1 MKVKKK
7 VTLKKFIAG
16 QLMHDKVGKIGTR
29 SWLLRLGLW
38 ERCQIDG
45 YINQIRTYSRNR
57 LIGKWKLIAN
67 QN

>member
-29 SWLLRLGLW
+29 SWLLRLAWVYENGVKLMV
-38 ERCQIDG
+38 I
-45 YINQIRTYSRNR
+45 
-57 LIGKWKLIAN
+57 LI
-67 QN
+67 